1 MSISIDD
8 FRHMIFDLNPQ
19 TLSEICEKF
28 LYNHEEA
35 VSCLISCSAKK
46 GVYIDNDDV
55 KRCMMTM
62 QRDGEFDDIECF
74 GIELGSNMLYKKF
87 HPSDN

>member
-1 MSISIDD
+1 
-8 FRHMIFDLNPQ
+8 MIFGLNPEN
-19 TLSEICEKF
+19 LSEICEKF

-35 VSCLISCSAKK
+35 VSCLISSSADK

-62 QRDGEFDDIECF
+62 QRNGEFDDIECF
-74 GIELGSNMLYKKF
+74 GVELGSNQLYKKF
-87 HPSDN
+87 HPSID